1 VVKYVKGRNLLISDL
16 EGEADVESDCEE
28 DLPEVED
35 EVPKEENEE
44 RTRAVLTKGSFSAYV
59 CFHILSLPQES

>member
-16 EGEADVESDCEE
+16 GGEANESDCEE